1 MTRKVFLSFEEFT
14 QAWRQ
19 ENIPEPKGLDLL
31 RDSGPRLS
39 HRWKRLAVPL
49 LSLCLLLAAGTALSA
64 AIWDSPKLRNKQGD
78 VVFSYGQTNPEQM
91 EKDAQSRQ
99 LFEKYRGIRQ
109 DAEVNA
115 APGEMNYLLI
125 TELYELDHYFY
136 TAQKKSV
143 FTSPQALQ
151 AATATAFQLP
161 AYVPEKLAFLQG
173 IIQYEGE
180 PVDSEALYQE
190 AKRAGL
196 DYIVRPA
203 KLKPEA
209 LNIYLEYGG
218 SATPDAPAVP
228 VLRIGIRPEKD
239 LSLAN
244 MTASDANHKAYE
256 IVTIK
261 GQEALYI
268 KDEQL
273 LYLPVQTAEG
283 GLIYEIRSVFTQ
295 GREQPGGK
303 SGNQPQ
309 LVSREELMKVAASL
323 LGN

>member
-1 MTRKVFLSFEEFT
+1 MNKKAFHSFEEFT
-14 QAWRQ
+14 QVWKQ
-19 ENIPEPKGLDLL
+19 ETVPEPGRLKELVLSD
-31 RDSGPRLS
+31 PRPS
-39 HRWKRLAVPL
+39 YRWKRISAAL
-49 LSLCLLLAAGTALSA
+49 LSVCVLFTAGTTLSA
-64 AIWDSPKLRNKQGD
+64 TVWDWPKLRNSQGE
-78 VVFSYGQTNPEQM
+78 VIFGYGQTSPEQM
-91 EKDAQSRQ
+91 EKDARSRQ
-99 LFEKYRGIRQ
+99 LFEKYRDIRQ
-109 DAEVNA
+109 NAEVNA

-143 FTSPQALQ
+143 FTSPETLQ
-151 AATATAFQLP
+151 TATTTAFQLP

-196 DYIVRPA
+196 AYIVRSA

-218 SATPDAPAVP
+218 SPAPDAPAVP
-228 VLRIGIRPEKD
+228 VLRIGIRPEQD

-244 MTASDANHKAYE
+244 MTASDASQKAYE

-295 GREQPGGK
+295 DREQPEGNA
-303 SGNQPQ
+303 GNQPQ
-309 LVSREELMKVAASL
+309 PVSREELVKVAASL
-323 LGN
+323 LRN